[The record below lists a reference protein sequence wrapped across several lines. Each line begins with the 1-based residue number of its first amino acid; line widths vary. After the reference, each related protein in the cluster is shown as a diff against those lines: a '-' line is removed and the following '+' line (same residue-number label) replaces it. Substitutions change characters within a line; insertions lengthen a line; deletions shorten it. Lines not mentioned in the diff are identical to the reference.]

1 MAGTLPPN
9 MTEKPA
15 GSQSAFLNSLLIF
28 RLFFCTI
35 NNTLQPSI
43 IDTPTMMPDTKNL
56 VPRSLQPK
64 LHSRAQIRS
73 GVWLCCD
80 PFLPLE

>member
-1 MAGTLPPN
+1 
-9 MTEKPA
+9 MTENQKLQKA
-15 GSQSAFLNSLLIF
+15 LSRNSLLIF

-43 IDTPTMMPDTKNL
+43 IDTPTMMPDTKKL

-64 LHSRAQIRS
+64 LHSRAQIRF
-73 GVWLCCD
+73 GVLLCCD
-80 PFLPLE
+80 PFLSLE